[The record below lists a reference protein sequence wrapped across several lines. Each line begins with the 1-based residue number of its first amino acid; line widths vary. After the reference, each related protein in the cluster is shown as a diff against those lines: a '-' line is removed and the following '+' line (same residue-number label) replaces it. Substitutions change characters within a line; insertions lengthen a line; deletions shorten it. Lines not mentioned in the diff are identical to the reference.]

1 MGQSAAVSRDASTE
15 VVGMGSCGVDY
26 FAIVPSLLGAYEKI
40 NVERTEIHAGCVTGN
55 NLTQM
60 ARLGASAGWLGLLG
74 DDQSGL
80 LVTKAFTEDG
90 LDLSGIEVVPGEQST
105 FTWIPVDARGE
116 RCIYMFPN
124 VNGKLTASQVRTR
137 FASHIRAAK
146 HFHTEASQL
155 PLPPVV
161 AGMQIAR
168 EAGVRVIF
176 DLDVAPSYFASAK
189 LGAADEL
196 VAALQLV
203 DVLKPCK
210 AAAREITGET
220 DYEKIATKLLSLG
233 PKTVAVTMGSEGAL
247 LASGGEMKHV
257 PAFQVKVVDSTG
269 AGDAFMGGLSFGLL
283 RGWDL
288 ATAGLFANAC
298 AAMCCTRIG
307 ARAMGS
313 LEEVASL
320 VHAQRPGQVAVF

>member
-1 MGQSAAVSRDASTE
+1 
-15 VVGMGSCGVDY
+15 VGIGSCGVDY
-26 FAIVPSLLGAYEKI
+26 FAIVPSLLGADEKI
-40 NVERTEIHAGCVTGN
+40 NVERTEIHAGGVTGN
-55 NLTQM
+55 NLTQV

-74 DDQSGL
+74 DDESGRL
-80 LVTKAFTEDG
+80 ITRAFTEDG
-90 LDLSGIEVVPGEQST
+90 LDLSGIEVLPGEQST

-137 FASHIRAAK
+137 FASHIRGAK

-189 LGAADEL
+189 LGAAEEL

-220 DYEKIATKLLSLG
+220 DYEKIAIKLLSLG
-233 PKTVAVTMGSEGAL
+233 PKVVAVTMGSEGAL
-247 LASGGEMKHV
+247 LASGAEMKHV
-257 PAFQVKVVDSTG
+257 AAFQVKVVDSTG

-288 ATAGLFANAC
+288 QTAGLFANAC
-298 AAMCCTRIG
+298 AAICCTRVG

-313 LEEVASL
+313 FEEVTSL
-320 VHAQRPGQVAVF
+320 VHAQRPGQAAAF